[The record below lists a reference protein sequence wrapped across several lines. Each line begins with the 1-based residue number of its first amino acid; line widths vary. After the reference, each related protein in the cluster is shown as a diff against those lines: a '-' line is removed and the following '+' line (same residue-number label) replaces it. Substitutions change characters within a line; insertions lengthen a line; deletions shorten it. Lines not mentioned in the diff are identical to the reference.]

1 MRLRAIAALALC
13 LYVGCAGAP
22 QHVQVNND
30 VAVTITPTPDTLPF
44 DPRGARLREAT
55 DRLSGIVGHVIAF
68 QFDAALLSQW
78 RSGFEEQ
85 LITSIES
92 VARALVAWKK
102 DEPDGFVHSAPLL
115 RRVECHYSALA
126 EESKAAL
133 DADGGVLRVD
143 QAAHAT
149 SLVPE
154 GLVYEALEK
163 EHDAFL
169 ERTFREGTPDGVA
182 PASRRAYFAFLVGT
196 RPGYGALYEG
206 RFREAQS
213 KLDAVGKLAASPH
226 ADVILKV
233 LRLDALAH
241 GSDADLE
248 ARARAWLWEQLSW
261 YTYRYSGDQKEL
273 SQIGTGTLFRRAEA
287 AFGAWLAAELPR
299 ASDEEKLQAA
309 KHFFS
314 SELVSCQRR
323 ACTVR
328 ADVFPGVDIFAFG
341 LGIVDD
347 WLRAGRPLEGGAG
360 KRAELM
366 DSIVCPFGRD
376 ETGKRS
382 RSRGC
387 SAGWLQRA
395 VADDAGRKRLAEA
408 LDARGDAVLTD
419 DVFANLRWS
428 PVDATLALFH
438 ALDRNKPSWKAAAT
452 TLGEVQIDD
461 AREAILAEASAIWK
475 DAPARRGT
483 ALYLV
488 AQAKAGYDRS
498 YGDSYWG
505 GFARSFGAS
514 IGEAELGGMLDQSP
528 AAMVHVPE
536 LWAGL
541 AKGFS
546 RVDVLAPRL
555 DAWIGDATQP
565 RSGDRLRVVSAIVG
579 RLCDDGATGDLG
591 KLNAYLQ
598 RRVAAH
604 PGEQRALTILL
615 RDTASG
621 GCTAR
626 KRSPEPAD
634 DAY

>member
-1 MRLRAIAALALC
+1 MSPRWLVAGALVLAL
-13 LYVGCAGAP
+13 GCAGAS

-55 DRLSGIVGHVIAF
+55 DRLTGIVGHVVAF

-102 DEPDGFVHSAPLL
+102 DEPDGFLHSAPLL
-115 RRVECHYSALA
+115 RRVECRYSALA
-126 EESKAAL
+126 ETSKATL
-133 DADGGVLRVD
+133 DPVAGVLRVD

-154 GLVYEALEK
+154 DLVYDALET
-163 EHDAFL
+163 ERDAFL
-169 ERTFREGTPDGVA
+169 EGTFGQSSPDGVT
-182 PASRRAYFAFLVGT
+182 PANRRAYFAFIVGT
-196 RPGYGALYEG
+196 RPGYGELYER

-233 LRLDALAH
+233 LRLNAL
-241 GSDADLE
+241 GRGTDPELE
-248 ARARAWLWEQLSW
+248 TRSRAWLWEQLSW
-261 YTYRYSGDQKEL
+261 FAYRYSSSEKEL

-287 AFGAWLAAELPR
+287 GFGAWLAAELPR
-299 ASDEEKLQAA
+299 ATDEERLHAA
-309 KHFFS
+309 THFFS
-314 SELVSCQRR
+314 GELVSCQRR
-323 ACTVR
+323 SCTVH
-328 ADVFPGVDIFAFG
+328 ADVFPGVDLFAFG
-341 LGIVDD
+341 LGIIDD
-347 WLRAGRPLEGGAG
+347 WVRAGRPLEGGIG
-360 KRAELM
+360 SRAELL
-366 DSIVCPFGRD
+366 DFVACPFGRD
-376 ETGKRS
+376 ERGKRS
-382 RSRGC
+382 RNRSC
-387 SAGWLQRA
+387 AAGWIQRA

-419 DVFANLRWS
+419 NVFTNLRWS

-461 AREAILAEASAIWK
+461 ARDAILAEAASIWK
-475 DAPARRGT
+475 EAPARRGT

-488 AQAKAGYDRS
+488 AQAKAGYDRY

-528 AAMVHVPE
+528 AAMAHVTE

-541 AKGFS
+541 GKGFS
-546 RVDVLAPRL
+546 RVDVLVPRL

-565 RSGDRLRVVSAIVG
+565 RSGDRLRVLSAIVG

-591 KLNAYLQ
+591 KLNGYLQ

-604 PGEQRALTILL
+604 PGEQRAFTILL
-615 RDTASG
+615 RDTAAG
-621 GCTAR
+621 GCAAR
-626 KRSPEPAD
+626 KRSPEPAED
-634 DAY
+634 SY